1 MTGRLDRRGITE
13 AGFALTMIVVCG
25 AVYWASLD
33 LPEAVLEPIGPAV
46 FPRVVSALLAVLSAA
61 VLVGALRR
69 RSTTAAPATEPRPWL
84 AAATVA
90 LTVLYLGVMEVEMLG
105 FRDAT
110 IAYLAI
116 LGAMLVDFAVRRL
129 AFVAAIAVVL
139 GIGTH
144 YVFTRLFFID
154 LP

>member
-1 MTGRLDRRGITE
+1 
-13 AGFALTMIVVCG
+13 MIVVCG

-46 FPRVVSALLAVLSAA
+46 FPQVVSAILAALSLGVLM
-61 VLVGALRR
+61 GALRR
-69 RSTTAAPATEPRPWL
+69 RAGRTNPSVVPRPWL

-90 LTVLYLGVMEVEMLG
+90 LTVVYLAVMELELLG

-110 IAYLAI
+110 IVYLAV
-116 LGAMLVDFAVRRL
+116 LGALLVDFAARKL
-129 AFVAAIAVVL
+129 PLVAGIAVVL

>member
-1 MTGRLDRRGITE
+1 MADPSSRRAVTE
-13 AGFALTMIVVCG
+13 AVFALTMILACG

-33 LPEAVLEPIGPAV
+33 LPEAVLEPIGPAA
-46 FPRVVSALLAVLSAA
+46 FPRAVSVILAVLSLA
-61 VLVGALRR
+61 VLVGALRPR
-69 RSTTAAPATEPRPWL
+69 ATAAKAAVVPRPWL

-90 LTVLYLGVMEVEMLG
+90 LTIVYIGVMELEWLG

-110 IAYLAI
+110 IVYLAV
-116 LGAMLVDFAVRRL
+116 LGALLVDFVARRL
-129 AFVAAIAVVL
+129 ILVAVIAIVL

-144 YVFTRLFFID
+144 YVFTKLFFID